1 MAGSVLLGPFLTRS
15 EAARAAGV
23 APLDLV
29 VRRDV
34 LRIGGRSL
42 EEVYFAFQFH
52 KGGGVRG
59 DVSNVV
65 DKLADEWDHMTIA
78 HWLGRPNSKLDSLS
92 PLGWLDGGRDV
103 VHVVTAA
110 AHLASVEPQ
119 AQGAVRRIGEGS
131 SQVA

>member
-1 MAGSVLLGPFLTRS
+1 MAGSVLIGPFLTRT

-59 DVSNVV
+59 DVSSVV

-78 HWLGRPNSKLDSLS
+78 HWMGRPNSKLDSLS
-92 PLGWLDGGRDV
+92 PLAWLDGGRDV
-103 VHVVTAA
+103 AHVVDAA
-110 AHLASVEPQ
+110 AYLTSTEDQ
-119 AQGAVRRIGEGS
+119 SQGAVRKIGEGNS
-131 SQVA
+131 RVA